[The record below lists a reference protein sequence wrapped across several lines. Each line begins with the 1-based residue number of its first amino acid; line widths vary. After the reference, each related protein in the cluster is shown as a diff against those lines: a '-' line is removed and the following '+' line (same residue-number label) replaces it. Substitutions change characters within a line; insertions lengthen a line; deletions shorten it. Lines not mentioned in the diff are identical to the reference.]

1 MSAPDPSL
9 SSTSSAAVDPD
20 PALSSPSTPSLTT
33 ITALDSELSTLSS
46 THPDLALLSGDV
58 EDEVEGDVPKEQ
70 AGVVHDL
77 APVHN
82 ILVQLASTLQVKV
95 DLATRELQ
103 DIRTR
108 LAREM

>member
-1 MSAPDPSL
+1 MSAPDPS
-9 SSTSSAAVDPD
+9 SSSSAAVDPD
-20 PALSSPSTPSLTT
+20 PALQSPSTPSLTT
-33 ITALDSELSTLSS
+33 ITDLDSELSTLSS
-46 THPDLALLSGDV
+46 TQSDLALLGAV
-58 EDEVEGDVPKEQ
+58 EEGEGDGEVPKEQ

-108 LAREM
+108 LSREM